1 MFQTEATKLAL
12 LKKIMLFK
20 KKKKSKTLQFV
31 LLYHKEE
38 KSKVNVW

>member
-12 LKKIMLFK
+12 LKKIMLF

>member
-1 MFQTEATKLAL
+1 MFQTKLAL
-12 LKKIMLFK
+12 LEKIKLFFFF
-20 KKKKSKTLQFV
+20 KSKTLQFV